1 MKTFVSVVVATAMLA
16 LAPLSQASIQSLD
29 KGRDDP
35 TYPHRAKYPDT
46 PVVDTAELAKK
57 LDEVTVVDVRSD
69 LEFNTLRVK
78 GSVNI
83 AVDDPRFNEK
93 IQALRQQTKKPLV
106 FYCNG
111 KTCAK
116 SYQAARRA
124 MQSAKLDECY
134 VYDPGIFEWARKN
147 PNNTELLGKGPIKV
161 ESLIEKAKLEQHM
174 LKPKDFVARVEQGAM
189 VLDVRDLGQRD
200 VALFPFKEKRVSL
213 NQTKALDAVI
223 EQAKRE
229 KKTLLVYDK
238 AGHQVQWLQYTLEE
252 AGLKDYYFM
261 KGGEAAYF
269 QDTLGVST
277 VDSLKKYEKK

>member
-1 MKTFVSVVVATAMLA
+1 MKTLVSFIVAGVLLV
-16 LAPLSQASIQSLD
+16 LAPLSLAAIQPLD

-46 PVVDTAELAKK
+46 PVIDTAELTKK
-57 LDEVTVVDVRSD
+57 LGEVAVVDVRSE
-69 LEFNTLRVK
+69 LEYNTLRVK
-78 GSVNI
+78 GSTNI
-83 AVDDPRFNEK
+83 SVDDPRFNEK
-93 IQALRQQTKKPLV
+93 VQALRQQTNKPLV

-116 SYQAARRA
+116 SYKAARRA
-124 MQSAKLDECY
+124 IQSAKLDQCF
-134 VYDPGIFEWARKN
+134 VYDPGIFEWARNN

-174 LKPKDFVARVEQGAM
+174 LKPKDFLVRVDQGAM
-189 VLDVRDLGQRD
+189 VLDVRDLAQRD

-213 NQTKALDAVI
+213 SQPKALDAVI

-238 AGHQVQWLQYTLEE
+238 AGHQVRWLQYHLEE

-269 QDTLGVST
+269 QETLGVST

>member
-1 MKTFVSVVVATAMLA
+1 MKTFISFFFAGVMML
-16 LAPLSQASIQSLD
+16 LAPLSLATIQPLD

-46 PVVDTAELAKK
+46 PVVDTVELTKR
-57 LDEVTVVDVRSD
+57 LGEVTVVDVRSE
-69 LEFNTLRVK
+69 LEYNTLRVK

-83 AVDDPRFNEK
+83 PVNDPRFNEK
-93 IQALRQQTKKPLV
+93 VQALRQQTKKPLV

-116 SYQAARRA
+116 SYQATRRA
-124 MQSAKLDECY
+124 IQSAKLDQCY
-134 VYDPGIFEWARKN
+134 VYDPGIFEWARTN
-147 PNNTELLGKGPIKV
+147 PGQAELLGKGPVKV

-174 LKPKDFVARVEQGAM
+174 LKPKDFAARIGNDTL

-213 NQTKALDAVI
+213 GQSKALEAVF
-223 EQAKRE
+223 EQVKRE

-238 AGHQVQWLQYTLEE
+238 AGHQVRWLQYHLED
-252 AGLKDYYFM
+252 AGVKDYYFM

-269 QDTLGVST
+269 EQTLGVST
-277 VDSLKKYEKK
+277 IDSLKKYEKK

>member
-1 MKTFVSVVVATAMLA
+1 MKTLVSSIVASALLL
-16 LAPLSQASIQSLD
+16 LAPLSFAAIQSLD

-46 PVVDTAELAKK
+46 PVVETAELAKNIG
-57 LDEVTVVDVRSD
+57 EVTVIDVRSE
-69 LEFNTLRVK
+69 LEYNTLRVK

-83 AVDDPRFNEK
+83 AVDDRQFDEK
-93 IQALRQQTKKPLV
+93 VQALRQQSKKPLV

-124 MQSAKLDECY
+124 MQSAKLDQCF

-147 PNNTELLGKGPIKV
+147 PEKTELLGKGPIKV
-161 ESLIEKAKLEQHM
+161 ESLIEKAKLEKHM
-174 LKPKDFVARVEQGAM
+174 LAPKDFAARVEQGAM
-189 VLDVRDLGQRD
+189 VLDVRDLAQRD
-200 VALFPFKEKRVSL
+200 TVLFPFKEKRVSL
-213 NQTKALDAVI
+213 SQTKALDAVL

-238 AGHQVQWLQYTLEE
+238 AGHQVQWLQYHLEE
-252 AGLKDYYFM
+252 AGVKDYYFM
-261 KGGEAAYF
+261 KGGEEAYY
-269 QDTLGVST
+269 QATLGVSN
-277 VDSLKKYEKK
+277 VDSLRKYEKK